1 MNDFLLVKWIW
12 KIVKGSEETWY
23 KLLQAKY
30 MPEGNFFKSKTRGT
44 SQFGQWL
51 HKVKHLFKWG
61 ATYNA
66 KKGDKIMFWE
76 DVWLGNTPLK
86 LQFPSLYNFSKD
98 PEALVED
105 YYDSNGWDINFRRT
119 LTVEEAEQ
127 RSALFEKLQEVCLEP
142 SASDEVN
149 WALDKSKSFTTKSL
163 YRFISHGG
171 VCVADSRSIWRTKLP
186 LKIKVFLWQLSFDK
200 LQTATA
206 LKKRE
211 WRGSIHCCL
220 CGGKKQ

>member
-1 MNDFLLVKWIW
+1 V
-12 KIVKGSEETWY
+12 
-23 KLLQAKY
+23 
-30 MPEGNFFKSKTRGT
+30 
-44 SQFGQWL
+44 
-51 HKVKHLFKWG
+51 G

-186 LKIKVFLWQLSFDK
+186 LKIRSSCGNSLL
-200 LQTATA
+200 TA

-220 CGGKKQ
+220 CGGKRNNRSYLFSLPDCSVYLVLCQRLLWLEQFSYLLG